1 MPTGNIVCVPST
13 NSNVGWIDPVRLTYS
28 NIVPQSKFGADAFRG
43 GTLLPDGRVIFC
55 PFDESNVA
63 CVQSLVPAS
72 IEFCRSPYFNKF

>member
-1 MPTGNIVCVPST
+1 VPST

-28 NIVPQSKFGADAFRG
+28 NIVPQSAFPTTGSFRG

-55 PFDESNVA
+55 PFDASNVA